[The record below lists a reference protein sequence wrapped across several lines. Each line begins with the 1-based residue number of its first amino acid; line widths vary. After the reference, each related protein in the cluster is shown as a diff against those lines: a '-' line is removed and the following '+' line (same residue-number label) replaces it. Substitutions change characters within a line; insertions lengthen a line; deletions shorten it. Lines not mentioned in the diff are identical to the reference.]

1 MSPSGKRS
9 GAFVVFVLAVVLR
22 VGLFPFAENKHGD
35 APMRALI
42 AERMVLEPASAA
54 VPRTYCQ
61 FGPLHTTLMR
71 PFIAL
76 DSYAPRSS
84 RYLSLLC
91 GLAVF
96 FPFLAFAR
104 RLVGEARA
112 PLAAF
117 ALAVSPLHLQ
127 ASTTASSEAL
137 YLLLWVAALER
148 LLAALDQ
155 PRDPWEGSRT
165 LPRRTQPGEALLR
178 PRESRKL
185 GTFAVA
191 GLLAS
196 LAAVTRYDAWLAL
209 PMVALAARWFA
220 RKSEP
225 ASATRGLAVF
235 ALAASIFPIAWLVW
249 GAASG
254 GDPLFFA
261 HYISS
266 DHAGLAATA
275 AARYGAW
282 LGRARQLGVWSLAFL
297 AAMTPPG
304 AVLAAV
310 ALKRGARALSPAM
323 RLAVVAA
330 LGPPAIYLAEGL
342 IAQSFEPLARFAL
355 VPGALLLPLAVT
367 AVPIDRARSFRVGA
381 FASAAAFSVIVW
393 LVATVG
399 RERIWAGA
407 ESMGMLTRLD
417 GEDRALAAHLR
428 AVRRPGQRVMIEPFS
443 FADIGIAHAAGIP
456 WTESVTLIV
465 TREPGATA
473 RDSLLSTGAEYLVGT
488 DRPGGWPARLP
499 DWPPGGARF
508 GRWIVIG
515 RGTPGAI

>member
-1 MSPSGKRS
+1 VPR
-9 GAFVVFVLAVVLR
+9 ARPFVFIFALAVVLR

-42 AERMVLEPASAA
+42 AERFVLDPASASI
-54 VPRTYCQ
+54 PRTYCQ

-76 DSYAPRSS
+76 DHDAPRSS

-91 GLAVF
+91 GLLVF
-96 FPFLAFAR
+96 FPFFAFAR
-104 RLVGEARA
+104 RLVGEAHA
-112 PLAAF
+112 GLAAF
-117 ALAVSPLHLQ
+117 MLAVSPLHLQ

-137 YLLLWVAALER
+137 YLLLWVSALER
-148 LLAALDQ
+148 LLAAL
-155 PRDPWEGSRT
+155 
-165 LPRRTQPGEALLR
+165 
-178 PRESRKL
+178 ESRKL

-209 PMVALAARWFA
+209 PMVALAAAWSA
-220 RKSEP
+220 RKSDP
-225 ASATRGLAVF
+225 ASAIRGLAAF
-235 ALAASIFPIAWLVW
+235 ALAAAIFPLAWLAW
-249 GAASG
+249 GAAAG

-266 DHAGLAATA
+266 DHASLAATA
-275 AARYGAW
+275 AARYGA
-282 LGRARQLGVWSLAFL
+282 LGGRARQLGVWSLAFV

-304 AVLAAV
+304 ALLAGR
-310 ALKRGARALSPAM
+310 ALARGARALSPAM
-323 RLAVVAA
+323 RLVVVAA

-355 VPGALLLPLAVT
+355 VPGALLLPLAAA
-367 AVPIDRARSFRVGA
+367 AVPLDRARAFRWGA
-381 FASAAAFSVIVW
+381 LASAAAFSAVMW

-407 ESMGMLTRLD
+407 ESMGALTRLD
-417 GEDRALAAHLR
+417 GEDRALAAQLR
-428 AVRRPGQRVMIEPFS
+428 AVRKPGERVMIEPYA
-443 FADIGIAHAAGIP
+443 FAEIGIAHAAGIP
-456 WTESVTLIV
+456 WTESITLIV
-465 TREPGATA
+465 TREPGSTA
-473 RDSLLSTGAEYLVGT
+473 RDSLLSTGAEYLVGY

-499 DWPPGGARF
+499 DWPRGGLRF
-508 GRWIVIG
+508 GHWILVG

>member
-1 MSPSGKRS
+1 M
-9 GAFVVFVLAVVLR
+9 LAVVLR

-35 APMRALI
+35 APMRALV
-42 AERMVLEPASAA
+42 AERMVLDPASAA

-76 DSYAPRSS
+76 DPYAPRSS

-137 YLLLWVAALER
+137 YLLLWVAAIER
-148 LLAALDQ
+148 LLAAL
-155 PRDPWEGSRT
+155 
-165 LPRRTQPGEALLR
+165 
-178 PRESRKL
+178 ESKNL

-209 PMVALAARWFA
+209 PMVAVAAWWFFA
-220 RKSEP
+220 RLPNP
-225 ASATRGLAVF
+225 ASVTRGLAVF
-235 ALAASIFPIAWLVW
+235 ALAASIFPVAWLAW
-249 GAASG
+249 GAAAG

-266 DHAGLAATA
+266 DHAGLGATA

-282 LGRARQLGVWSLAFL
+282 LGRARQLGVWSLAFV
-297 AAMTPPG
+297 AAMTPAG

-323 RLAVVAA
+323 RVAVVAA

-342 IAQSFEPLARFAL
+342 IAQGFEPLARFAL
-355 VPGALLLPLAVT
+355 VPGALLLPLAVS
-367 AVPIDRARSFRVGA
+367 AVPLERVRAFLSRPRSC
-381 FASAAAFSVIVW
+381 
-393 LVATVG
+393 
-399 RERIWAGA
+399 
-407 ESMGMLTRLD
+407 
-417 GEDRALAAHLR
+417 
-428 AVRRPGQRVMIEPFS
+428 RRPRFPLPSGWSPPSGGSASGPAPNRWGRS
-443 FADIGIAHAAGIP
+443 
-456 WTESVTLIV
+456 
-465 TREPGATA
+465 PGWTA
-473 RDSLLSTGAEYLVGT
+473 RI
-488 DRPGGWPARLP
+488 AR
-499 DWPPGGARF
+499 WPPTCAPSADPGSASCSSRF
-508 GRWIVIG
+508 RSP
-515 RGTPGAI
+515 RSASPTRPEFPGPNRSR

>member
-1 MSPSGKRS
+1 L
-9 GAFVVFVLAVVLR
+9 VFVLAVVLR

-35 APMRALI
+35 ASMRALI

-76 DSYAPRSS
+76 DSRAARSS

-137 YLLLWVAALER
+137 YLLLWVSALER

-155 PRDPWEGSRT
+155 PPSRN
-165 LPRRTQPGEALLR
+165 
-178 PRESRKL
+178 L

-209 PMVALAARWFA
+209 PMVALAAWWFA
-220 RKSEP
+220 RRPDP
-225 ASATRGLAVF
+225 ASVTRGLAVF
-235 ALAASIFPIAWLVW
+235 ALAASIFPVAWLAW
-249 GAASG
+249 GAAAG
-254 GDPLFFA
+254 GDPFFFA

-266 DHAGLAATA
+266 DHAGLGATA

-282 LGRARQLGVWSLAFL
+282 LGRARQLGVWSLAFV

-304 AVLAAV
+304 AVLAAL
-310 ALKRGARALSPAM
+310 ALKRRARSVSPAM
-323 RLAVVAA
+323 RVALVAA

-342 IAQSFEPLARFAL
+342 VAQSFEPLARFAL
-355 VPGALLLPLAVT
+355 VPGALLLPLAV
-367 AVPIDRARSFRVGA
+367 AALPPERARAFRAGA
-381 FASAAAFSVIVW
+381 FLSAATFSVVVW

-407 ESMGMLTRLD
+407 ESMGALTRLD

-428 AVRRPGQRVMIEPFS
+428 AVRRPGERVMIEPFS
-443 FADIGIAHAAGIP
+443 FAEIGIAHAAGIP

-465 TREPGATA
+465 TREPRATA
-473 RDSLLSTGAEYLVGT
+473 RDSLLSTGAEYLVGY
-488 DRPGGWPARLP
+488 DRPGGWPSRLP
-499 DWPPGGARF
+499 DWPRGGARF
-508 GRWIVIG
+508 GHWIVIG

>member
-1 MSPSGKRS
+1 
-9 GAFVVFVLAVVLR
+9 VVFVLAVVLR

-35 APMRALI
+35 ASMRALI
-42 AERMVLEPASAA
+42 AERMVLDPASAT

-137 YLLLWVAALER
+137 YLLLWVGAIER
-148 LLAALDQ
+148 LLAAL
-155 PRDPWEGSRT
+155 
-165 LPRRTQPGEALLR
+165 
-178 PRESRKL
+178 ESRKL

-209 PMVALAARWFA
+209 PMVAVAAWWFA
-220 RKSEP
+220 RQPDAGST
-225 ASATRGLAVF
+225 TRGLAVF
-235 ALAASIFPIAWLVW
+235 ALAACIFPAAWLAW

-266 DHAGLAATA
+266 DHAGLGATA

-282 LGRARQLGVWSLAFL
+282 LGRARQLGVWSLAFV
-297 AAMTPPG
+297 AAMTPLG

-310 ALKRGARALSPAM
+310 ALKRGARTLSPAM
-323 RLAVVAA
+323 RVAVVAA

-355 VPGALLLPLAVT
+355 IPGALLLPLAVT
-367 AVPIDRARSFRVGA
+367 AVPIDRVGRARAFRAGA
-381 FASAAAFSVIVW
+381 LVSAAVFSILVW
-393 LVATVG
+393 LVATGG

-407 ESMGMLTRLD
+407 ESMGALTRLD

-428 AVRRPGQRVMIEPFS
+428 AVRRAGQRVMIEPFS
-443 FADIGIAHAAGIP
+443 FAEIGIAHAAGIP

-465 TREPGATA
+465 TREPRATV
-473 RDSLLSTGAEYLVGT
+473 RDSLLSTGAEYLIGY

-499 DWPPGGARF
+499 DWPRGGARF
-508 GRWIVIG
+508 GHWIMVG

>member
-1 MSPSGKRS
+1 VTSPSSQRS
-9 GAFVVFVLAVVLR
+9 GALFIFALAVVLR

-35 APMRALI
+35 ASMRALI
-42 AERMVLEPASAA
+42 AERMVLDPASAA
-54 VPRTYCQ
+54 QPRTYCQ

-76 DSYAPRSS
+76 DRYAPRSS

-104 RLVGEARA
+104 RLIGEARA

-148 LLAALDQ
+148 LLAAL
-155 PRDPWEGSRT
+155 
-165 LPRRTQPGEALLR
+165 A
-178 PRESRKL
+178 SRKL

-209 PMVALAARWFA
+209 PMVAVAAWWFA
-220 RKSEP
+220 RKPDP
-225 ASATRGLAVF
+225 ASVTRGLVVF
-235 ALAASIFPIAWLVW
+235 ALAASIFPIVWLAW
-249 GAASG
+249 GAAAG

-266 DHAGLAATA
+266 DHAGLGATA

-297 AAMTPPG
+297 AAMTPLG
-304 AVLAAV
+304 AALAVFSFLAH
-310 ALKRGARALSPAM
+310 KRVARALSPAM

-355 VPGALLLPLAVT
+355 IPGALLLPLAVS
-367 AVPIDRARSFRVGA
+367 AVPLERTRAFRVGA
-381 FASAAAFSVIVW
+381 FASAVAFSVVVW

-407 ESMGMLTRLD
+407 ESMGALTRLD

-428 AVRRPGQRVMIEPFS
+428 AVRHPGQRVMIEPFS
-443 FADIGIAHAAGIP
+443 FAEIGIAHAAGIP

-465 TREPGATA
+465 TREPSATA
-473 RDSLLSTGAEYLVGT
+473 RDSLLSTGAEYLIGY
-488 DRPGGWPARLP
+488 DRPGGWPERLP
-499 DWPPGGARF
+499 DWPRGGARF

>member
-1 MSPSGKRS
+1 MPR
-9 GAFVVFVLAVVLR
+9 ATLLVFALAVVLR

-42 AERMVLEPASAA
+42 AERFVLDPSSAT

-76 DSYAPRSS
+76 DGYAPRSS

-91 GLAVF
+91 GLLVF
-96 FPFLAFAR
+96 FPFLALAR
-104 RLVGEARA
+104 RLVGGARA
-112 PLAAF
+112 ELAAF

-148 LLAALDQ
+148 LLAAL
-155 PRDPWEGSRT
+155 
-165 LPRRTQPGEALLR
+165 
-178 PRESRKL
+178 ESRKP

-209 PMVALAARWFA
+209 PMVAVAAAWLA
-220 RKSEP
+220 RKTDP
-225 ASATRGLAVF
+225 VSALRGLAVF
-235 ALAASIFPIAWLVW
+235 ALTAAIFPLAWLGW
-249 GAASG
+249 GAAAG

-266 DHAGLAATA
+266 DHAGLGATA
-275 AARYGAW
+275 AARYGA
-282 LGRARQLGVWSLAFL
+282 LGGRARQLGVWSLAFL

-304 AVLAAV
+304 ALLAAR
-310 ALKRGARALSPAM
+310 ALARGVRALSPAM
-323 RLAVVAA
+323 RLVVVAA

-342 IAQSFEPLARFAL
+342 VAQSFEPLARFAL
-355 VPGALLLPLAVT
+355 VPGALLLPLAAA
-367 AVPIDRARSFRVGA
+367 AVPLDRARAFRWGA
-381 FASAAAFSVIVW
+381 FASAAAFSVVVW

-399 RERIWAGA
+399 RQRIWAGA
-407 ESMGMLTRLD
+407 ESMGALTRLD

-428 AVRRPGQRVMIEPFS
+428 AVRRPGQRVMIEPYA
-443 FADIGIAHAAGIP
+443 FAEIGIAHAAGVP
-456 WTESVTLIV
+456 WTDSVTLIV
-465 TREPGATA
+465 TRQPAATV
-473 RDSLLSTGAEYLVGT
+473 RDSLLSTGAEYLVGY
-488 DRPGGWPARLP
+488 DRPGGWPGRLP
-499 DWPPGGARF
+499 DWPPGGLRF
-508 GRWIVIG
+508 GRWILIG

>member
-1 MSPSGKRS
+1 LTSSSFRRS
-9 GAFVVFVLAVVLR
+9 GAPFIFALAVVLR

-35 APMRALI
+35 ASMRALI
-42 AERMVLEPASAA
+42 AERMVLDPASAA

-104 RLVGEARA
+104 RLIGEARA

-148 LLAALDQ
+148 LLAAL
-155 PRDPWEGSRT
+155 
-165 LPRRTQPGEALLR
+165 
-178 PRESRKL
+178 ESRRL
-185 GTFAVA
+185 STFAVA

-209 PMVALAARWFA
+209 PMVAVAAWWLTR
-220 RKSEP
+220 RPDP
-225 ASATRGLAVF
+225 ASAMRGLVVF
-235 ALAASIFPIAWLVW
+235 GLAASLFPIAWLAW

-266 DHAGLAATA
+266 DHAGLGATA

-297 AAMTPPG
+297 AAMTPLG
-304 AVLAAV
+304 AMLAFSALL
-310 ALKRGARALSPAM
+310 ALKRGGRALSPAM
-323 RLAVVAA
+323 RLVVVGA

-355 VPGALLLPLAVT
+355 IPGALLLPLAVT
-367 AVPIDRARSFRVGA
+367 AVPVERARAFRAGA
-381 FASAAAFSVIVW
+381 FASAALFSVVVW

-428 AVRRPGQRVMIEPFS
+428 AVRRPGERVMIEPFS
-443 FADIGIAHAAGIP
+443 FAEIGIAHAAGIP

-465 TREPGATA
+465 TREPRATA
-473 RDSLLSTGAEYLVGT
+473 RDSLLSTGAEYLVGYA
-488 DRPGGWPARLP
+488 RPGGWPARLP
-499 DWPPGGARF
+499 DWPRGGARF
-508 GRWIVIG
+508 GHWIVIG